1 MAKVSS
7 PSGYLAPSSLAAVPL
22 VCAAFDALLTCV
34 QFESVTP
41 SQITA
46 PPPPICIVLFLLS
59 LPHCF
64 FSFSCLFLCLY
75 VIFPLFFFPMAHP
88 LPPCHSLLFILF
100 GCCRLFFP
108 LICHVRLRRRS
119 SFLYPPLPCALPPS
133 VSRPHHS
140 CCRVHLRTKSSAPL
154 LHIHTVRRLNQSVG
168 CNGARGQMENSDGET
183 KAYWGEIVKRQ
194 SRLRSAATWSHKRML
209 FAA

>member
-1 MAKVSS
+1 MPCLLAFSLNLSPPPRSLHPPPHLHCSLPPVFAPLLFLIFLSFFVLICNFSIVFLSYGSS
-7 PSGYLAPSSLAAVPL
+7 PPPVSLTAVY
-22 VCAAFDALLTCV
+22 
-34 QFESVTP
+34 S
-41 SQITA
+41 
-46 PPPPICIVLFLLS
+46 
-59 LPHCF
+59 
-64 FSFSCLFLCLY
+64 
-75 VIFPLFFFPMAHP
+75 
-88 LPPCHSLLFILF
+88 LF